1 MGHFVLAFSGF
12 LCYLIGMNDS
22 VRLFS
27 KVKADMVFLRETIAH
42 DSDPIVVEI
51 AKDALAKNQAWLDEW
66 NLQNKVAM
74 LGNVKK

>member
-1 MGHFVLAFSGF
+1 
-12 LCYLIGMNDS
+12 MNDS

-42 DSDPIVVEI
+42 DSDPVVVEI

-66 NLQNKVAM
+66 DLQNKIAM
-74 LGNVKK
+74 KNNVKKA